1 MTDSPIKFLLL
12 SGMLLASAPTGSQN
26 QESSAALPT
35 DEQLTGVQQDL
46 DGALPDSD
54 RLAEQALENPRI
66 VVTENLKE
74 LPRVKVV
81 DSGEADSTAKTVD
94 LALEELQHLE
104 QELEI
109 DKAADKVSSALL
121 DGSDKLMDFSRR
133 PLTYIQDHVPFLTQR
148 DIIFFGRLELD
159 YANYS
164 SGVLSDDSGL
174 DVRRFRLGLAGQ
186 VQFWPDWNY
195 KVELDLTD
203 TENTISDAYISWHAA
218 DWGTLRIGNQK
229 VAHSMSGRTSSVSIS
244 FLERPLP
251 TLAFTLQ
258 HRIGLGY
265 DFNRKRWGGA
275 ITLFGEDPNK
285 DVGSYGY
292 SALLYFNPSR
302 SSTHVLHL
310 GGSVMQLY
318 SDDDAQLRAQPES
331 HKTNT
336 RLADTGVFPDVDSS
350 TSFGLELAAAKDSLT
365 FRSEFYGAHW
375 DRSEASDNRFKGW
388 YAEASWFLTGE
399 KSHYREGKF
408 IRPNILSD
416 RGAWEVAARFS
427 ALDLN
432 DDDVQGGKEENIT
445 LGLNWYSRIHW
456 RFMGNVIKVHAHDG
470 RYDDEDPWIVQVRAQ
485 YYF

>member
-1 MTDSPIKFLLL
+1 MSNSRLTFLLL
-12 SGMLLASAPTGSQN
+12 SGTLLVSAPTGSQN

-35 DEQLTGVQQDL
+35 DEQLASVQQDP

-54 RLAEQALENPRI
+54 RLVEQALENPRI
-66 VVTENLKE
+66 VVSENLRE
-74 LPRVKVV
+74 LPRVRVV
-81 DSGEADSTAKTVD
+81 NSDEMDNAADASD
-94 LALEELQHLE
+94 PALNPLQHLE
-104 QELEI
+104 QKLNI
-109 DKAADKVSSALL
+109 DKTADKVGSALL
-121 DGSDKLMDFSRR
+121 GGSDKLMDISRL

-148 DIIFFGRLELD
+148 NIIFFGRLELD

-174 DVRRFRLGLAGQ
+174 DIRRFRLGLAGQ
-186 VQFWPDWNY
+186 VQFWPGWNY

-218 DWGTLRIGNQK
+218 DWGTLRIGNQQ

-244 FLERPLP
+244 FLERSLP
-251 TLAFTLQ
+251 TLAFTLR

-265 DFNRKRWGGA
+265 DFNRKRWGGN

-285 DVGSYGY
+285 DVGSHGF
-292 SALLYFNPSR
+292 STRLYFNPSR
-302 SSTHVLHL
+302 GGTHVLHL

-318 SDDDAQLRAQPES
+318 SDDDAQLRARPES
-331 HKTNT
+331 HKTDT
-336 RLADTGVFPDVDSS
+336 RLVNTGVFPDVDTS
-350 TSFGLELAAAKDSLT
+350 TNFGLELAAAKDSFT
-365 FRSEFYGAHW
+365 FRSEFYGAYW

-432 DDDVQGGKEENIT
+432 DDDVRGGKQENIT
-445 LGLNWYSRIHW
+445 LGVNWYSQIHW
-456 RFMGNVIKVHAHDG
+456 RFMGNLIKVHAHDG